1 MLVSFKHNLNLTA
14 AQHGTVQ
21 HIVALVGDDVILPCT
36 LSSTVSAVYQSVEWQ
51 RPDLKPKEVHLYRDE
66 KDDLVLQNPVFR
78 GRTSLFKEELENGN
92 ASLKLTR
99 VKLSDA
105 GNYTCYIP
113 LLDHQKTIIQLIVG
127 ESTHLL
133 TTQTPLG
140 DRSHEIKGAASR
152 PVIIIEGNEGDEVV
166 LRCEAEGCYPEPVM
180 EWCDAHGRVLSAAG
194 PTETARDREGCYTV
208 TSHVIV
214 QNSDNNT
221 FTCRVQQLEIKH
233 MKERRVHV
241 PDQMFPKT
249 CHSCWLTVVVAV
261 LVTVLAGAGGLYL
274 LIKKGILTIRK
285 VSHTSWCGG
294 VIWWSYFLVWWCY
307 FLVWW
312 CYFLVWWCYFLVWW
326 CYFLVWWCY
335 FLVWWCYFLVWWCYL
350 VEL

>member
-1 MLVSFKHNLNLTA
+1 MKTYSVCGLCTLLMYIISISLTSSDTG
-14 AQHGTVQ
+14 GTVQ
-21 HIVALVGDDVILPCT
+21 HIVALVGDDAILPCT

-113 LLDHQKTIIQLIVG
+113 LLDHQKTIIQLIV
-127 ESTHLL
+127 
-133 TTQTPLG
+133 
-140 DRSHEIKGAASR
+140 GAASR

-285 VSHTSWCGG
+285 EAWTS
-294 VIWWSYFLVWWCY
+294 VMKKNKETMKNDEDEASEPSRSLV
-307 FLVWW
+307 
-312 CYFLVWWCYFLVWW
+312 
-326 CYFLVWWCY
+326 
-335 FLVWWCYFLVWWCYL
+335 
-350 VEL
+350 

>member
-1 MLVSFKHNLNLTA
+1 MKTSLPFWLCTMSMYIIGISSTSSD
-14 AQHGTVQ
+14 TVVQ
-21 HIVALVGDDVILPCT
+21 PIVALVGDDVILPCT
-36 LSSTVSAVYQSVEWQ
+36 LRHTVSAVHQSIEWQ

-92 ASLKLTR
+92 TSLKLTR

-113 LLDHQKTIIQLIVG
+113 LLDHQKTIIQLLVG

-133 TTQTPLG
+133 TTQTPLR
-140 DRSHEIKGAASR
+140 DRSHEIRGAVSR
-152 PVIIIEGNEGDEVV
+152 PVIIIEGMEGDEVV

-180 EWCDAHGRVLSAAG
+180 EWCDAQGRVLPAAG
-194 PTETARDREGCYTV
+194 PTETSRDREGCYTV

-214 QNSDNNT
+214 PKSDNNT

-233 MKERRVHV
+233 MKERQVHV

-249 CHSCWLTVVVAV
+249 CWLTV
-261 LVTVLAGAGGLYL
+261 LVTVLVAVLVEAVAGGLYL
-274 LIKKGILTIRK
+274 LMKKWILTFRK
-285 VSHTSWCGG
+285 EARTSLMKNKETTKNEEDEAS
-294 VIWWSYFLVWWCY
+294 VLSLSSV
-307 FLVWW
+307 
-312 CYFLVWWCYFLVWW
+312 
-326 CYFLVWWCY
+326 
-335 FLVWWCYFLVWWCYL
+335 
-350 VEL
+350 

>member
-1 MLVSFKHNLNLTA
+1 MRIYSVCMLCSLIISSTA
-14 AQHGTVQ
+14 SDTGVQ
-21 HIVALVGDDVILPCT
+21 PIVALVGDDVILPCT
-36 LSSTVSAVYQSVEWQ
+36 LRDTVSAVYQSVEWQ

-92 ASLKLTR
+92 TSLKLTR

-113 LLDHQKTIIQLIVG
+113 LLNHQKTIIQLLVG

-133 TTQTPLG
+133 TTQTPLR
-140 DRSHEIKGAASR
+140 DRSHEIRGAVSR
-152 PVIIIEGNEGDEVV
+152 PVIIIEGMEGDEVV

-180 EWCDAHGRVLSAAG
+180 EWCDAQGRVLPAAG
-194 PTETARDREGCYTV
+194 PTETSRDREGCYTV

-214 QNSDNNT
+214 PKSDNNT

-233 MKERRVHV
+233 MKERQVHV

-249 CHSCWLTVVVAV
+249 CWLTVPVTVLVAV
-261 LVTVLAGAGGLYL
+261 LVEAVAGGLYL
-274 LIKKGILTIRK
+274 LMKKWILTFRK
-285 VSHTSWCGG
+285 EAWTSLMKNKETTKNEEDEAS
-294 VIWWSYFLVWWCY
+294 VLSLSSV
-307 FLVWW
+307 
-312 CYFLVWWCYFLVWW
+312 
-326 CYFLVWWCY
+326 
-335 FLVWWCYFLVWWCYL
+335 
-350 VEL
+350 

>member
-1 MLVSFKHNLNLTA
+1 MNKLR
-14 AQHGTVQ
+14 VQ
-21 HIVALVGDDVILPCT
+21 PIVALVGDDVILPCT
-36 LSSTVSAVYQSVEWQ
+36 LRHTVSAVYQSIEWQ

-92 ASLKLTR
+92 TSLKLTR

-113 LLDHQKTIIQLIVG
+113 LLNHQKTIIQLLVG
-127 ESTHLL
+127 
-133 TTQTPLG
+133 
-140 DRSHEIKGAASR
+140 AVSR
-152 PVIIIEGNEGDEVV
+152 PVIIIEGMEGDEVV

-180 EWCDAHGRVLSAAG
+180 EWCDAQGRVLPAAG
-194 PTETARDREGCYTV
+194 PTETSRDREGCYTV

-214 QNSDNNT
+214 PKSDNNT

-249 CHSCWLTVVVAV
+249 CWLTV
-261 LVTVLAGAGGLYL
+261 L
-274 LIKKGILTIRK
+274 
-285 VSHTSWCGG
+285 
-294 VIWWSYFLVWWCY
+294 
-307 FLVWW
+307 
-312 CYFLVWWCYFLVWW
+312 
-326 CYFLVWWCY
+326 
-335 FLVWWCYFLVWWCYL
+335 
-350 VEL
+350 

>member
-1 MLVSFKHNLNLTA
+1 MKTDMFLNKRE
-14 AQHGTVQ
+14 TVPSQ
-21 HIVALVGDDVILPCT
+21 LFSGINENVG
-36 LSSTVSAVYQSVEWQ
+36 
-51 RPDLKPKEVHLYRDE
+51 
-66 KDDLVLQNPVFR
+66 
-78 GRTSLFKEELENGN
+78 
-92 ASLKLTR
+92 
-99 VKLSDA
+99 
-105 GNYTCYIP
+105 YIP

-194 PTETARDREGCYTV
+194 PTETSRDREGCYTV

-241 PDQMFPKT
+241 P
-249 CHSCWLTVVVAV
+249 
-261 LVTVLAGAGGLYL
+261 GEGLFWIFEKRHYL
-274 LIKKGILTIRK
+274 
-285 VSHTSWCGG
+285 
-294 VIWWSYFLVWWCY
+294 
-307 FLVWW
+307 
-312 CYFLVWWCYFLVWW
+312 
-326 CYFLVWWCY
+326 
-335 FLVWWCYFLVWWCYL
+335 
-350 VEL
+350 